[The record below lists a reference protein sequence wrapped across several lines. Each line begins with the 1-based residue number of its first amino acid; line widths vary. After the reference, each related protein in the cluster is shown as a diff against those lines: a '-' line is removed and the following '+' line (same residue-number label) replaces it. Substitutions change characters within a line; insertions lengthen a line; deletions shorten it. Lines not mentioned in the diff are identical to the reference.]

1 MIAAILLSSA
11 LRADCFCGESGWG
24 SKGSGKVELSD
35 FLSFFEFS
43 VERLRSFGLKFP
55 ESEIAIQASEILSL
69 GLAEEEGSHAVDFF
83 FRLVSVVPVKITI
96 ARVKDESRFRATFAE
111 LRNPTM
117 EGEMVFIEAEL
128 KGVETLDL
136 LPEFCRFFKAGL
148 TEILAKNFAVQFD
161 KLLVPSA
168 SDENEK
174 KCLAQS
180 QSFGVYVR
188 KQLVIDQALAVRS
201 RVKAATPEETK
212 DFETELDQLI
222 RLVDS
227 QEKLHAEHPL
237 ARLRVPSSMNDLSGF
252 SAFAQNSDD
261 QVEEIDLE
269 VANPQEK
276 KELSLED
283 SLKAEIMRK
292 PVSRAG
298 KVIFIRN
305 EMPFVERENIGS
317 FTELDEGEGLEE
329 IMEEEAELGNVSQK
343 FNCDIHTSGGSKYYV
358 GLFDSLAP
366 VRVRTK
372 KDDMPR
378 SQDSESTTSKSVIK
392 VFSDSLDARLTGL
405 KIVYSSS
412 EAFKVAK
419 ALVDGKQVL
428 RTVNG
433 FESQVPLTLHQ
444 KQEVL
449 KWIINCYQLVK
460 KVSPRAS
467 FTVYSDYSIYFQDQ
481 YTNPHDLLHSF
492 KEKLKLATER
502 DALVTFHQ
510 TGHSASLHLAA
521 GNLKVPLAA
530 FNFKPEKA
538 SEEIKI

>member
-1 MIAAILLSSA
+1 MIAAILLTSA
-11 LRADCFCGESGWG
+11 LRADCFCGETGWG
-24 SKGSGKVELSD
+24 SKGSGEVELSD

-43 VERLRSFGLKFP
+43 AERLRSFGLKFP
-55 ESEIAIQASEILSL
+55 ESEVAIQASEILSL
-69 GLAEEEGSHAVDFF
+69 GLDEEEGSHAAEFF

-96 ARVKDESRFRATFAE
+96 AQAKDASRFRATFAE

-117 EGEMVFIEAEL
+117 EGELVFIEKEL
-128 KGVETLDL
+128 RGVETLDL

-148 TEILAKNFAVQFD
+148 TEILAKNFGVQLD
-161 KLLVPSA
+161 KLLVASA
-168 SDENEK
+168 SNDNEE

-188 KQLVIDQALAVRS
+188 RQLVIDQASAVRS

-212 DFETELDQLI
+212 DFEAELDQLI

-227 QEKLHAEHPL
+227 QEKLNTEHPP
-237 ARLRVPSSMNDLSGF
+237 ARLRAHPSMNDMPGF
-252 SAFAQNSDD
+252 SAFAQSLDD
-261 QVEEIDLE
+261 QVEEIDLKVE
-269 VANPQEK
+269 NPQEK

-283 SLKAEIMRK
+283 SLKAELMRK

-298 KVIFIRN
+298 KVIFIRT
-305 EMPFVERENIGS
+305 EKPFVERENRGS

-329 IMEEEAELGNVSQK
+329 IMEEEAELGLVSQK

-366 VRVRTK
+366 TRPRTK
-372 KDDMPR
+372 KEDMPR
-378 SQDSESTTSKSVIK
+378 NQDSDSTTSKSVIK

-405 KIVYSSS
+405 KVVYDSS
-412 EAFKVAK
+412 EAFKIAK
-419 ALVDGKQVL
+419 ALGDGKQVL

-433 FESQVPLTLHQ
+433 FESQVPLTLHR

-460 KVSPRAS
+460 KVAPRAR
-467 FTVYSDYSIYFQDQ
+467 FTVYSDYSIYFKDGNTSPQ
-481 YTNPHDLLHSF
+481 DLLHGF
-492 KEKLKLATER
+492 REKLKLATER
-502 DALVTFHQ
+502 DALVTFRQ
-510 TGHSASLHLAA
+510 AGHSASLHLAA
-521 GNLKVPLAA
+521 GSLKVPLAA
-530 FNFKPEKA
+530 FNFEPEKA
-538 SEEIKI
+538 SEEINI